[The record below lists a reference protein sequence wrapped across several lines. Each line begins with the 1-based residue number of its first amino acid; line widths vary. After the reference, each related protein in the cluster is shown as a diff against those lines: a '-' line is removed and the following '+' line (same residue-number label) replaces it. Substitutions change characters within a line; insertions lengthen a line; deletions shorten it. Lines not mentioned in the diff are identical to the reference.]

1 MLKIILPTIIL
12 LPITLLSPAK
22 FIWTNTTAHSLI
34 IALISLHWLT
44 PSYYPLKNLTS
55 WTGAD
60 QISTPLLVLSC
71 WFLPLI
77 IIASQGHLQHEPHLR
92 KQIFISTLIII
103 QPFIILAF
111 SSTELILFYISFEA
125 TLIPTLILITR
136 WGNQPERLSAGIY
149 LLFYT
154 LISSLPLLISIIYL
168 HSKTGTLHLPIL
180 KLTHPNSTAS
190 WTNLLSNL
198 ALLIAFIVKAP
209 LYGLHLWLPKAH
221 VEAPIAGSILLAAL
235 LLKLGGYGIIRVT
248 LLIQPVCNYL
258 HFPFLTLALWG
269 ALMTS
274 SICLRQTDL
283 KSLIAYSSVSHIGL
297 VIAASMIQTQ
307 WSFSGAII
315 LIISH
320 GLTSSLL
327 FCLAN
332 TNYERTH
339 SRILILTRGLQP
351 LLPLI
356 ATWWLLAN
364 LTNIALPPTTNL
376 MAELTIIIA
385 LFNWSPPTIILTG
398 TATLL
403 TASYTLYILLSTQ
416 RGTLPTHIISTP
428 NSNTREHLL
437 IILHIIPIL
446 ALILKPELISG
457 TPLCKHSL
465 TQTLDCD
472 SKNRSLNLLVCRG
485 VA

>member
-1 MLKIILPTIIL
+1 MLKVILPTVML
-12 LPITLLSPAK
+12 LPVTLLSPAK
-22 FIWTNTTAHSLI
+22 YMWTNTTTHSLL
-34 IALISLHWLT
+34 IALISLHWLA
-44 PSYYPLKNLTS
+44 PSHYPLKNLTL
-55 WTGAD
+55 WTGID

-71 WFLPLI
+71 WFLPLMI
-77 IIASQGHLQHEPHLR
+77 MASQGHLQHEPHVR
-92 KQIFISTLIII
+92 KQMFISTLITI

-111 SSTELILFYISFEA
+111 STTELMLFYISFEA

-154 LISSLPLLISIIYL
+154 LISSLPLLISILYL
-168 HSKTGTLHLPIL
+168 HSKTGTLHMPIM
-180 KLTHPNSTAS
+180 KLTHPSPSIS
-190 WTNLLSNL
+190 WTSLLSSL
-198 ALLIAFIVKAP
+198 AFLMAFMVKAP

-221 VEAPIAGSILLAAL
+221 VEAPIAGSMLLAAL
-235 LLKLGGYGIIRVT
+235 LLKLGGYGIMRVT
-248 LLIQPVCNYL
+248 LLMEPLSNYL
-258 HFPFLTLALWG
+258 HYPFLTLALWG

-283 KSLIAYSSVSHIGL
+283 KSLIAYSSVSHMGL

-307 WSFSGAII
+307 WSFSGAMI
-315 LIISH
+315 LMISH

-339 SRILILTRGLQP
+339 SRILMLTRGLQP
-351 LLPLI
+351 LLPLMSI
-356 ATWWLLAN
+356 WWLLAN
-364 LTNIALPPTTNL
+364 LTNMALPPTTNL
-376 MAELTIIIA
+376 MAELTIMIA

-403 TASYTLYILLSTQ
+403 TASYTLYMLLTTQ
-416 RGTLPTHIISTP
+416 RGILPTHITATP

-437 IILHIIPIL
+437 MTLHIIPML

-457 TPLCKHSL
+457 TPM
-465 TQTLDCD
+465 
-472 SKNRSLNLLVCRG
+472 
-485 VA
+485 